1 MIKQLFFACALT
13 LLCAISLTAQ
23 TGTTASGVKYTILK
37 EGTGP
42 TPKMGQEITLEIEAY
57 NSEGKVV
64 FSTRELKVPYHEVLG
79 QETDAE
85 SKAHDEVLL
94 NIKKGSIYREEFPK
108 SLLPKDNPATREP
121 GDYAVTQ
128 IELVEVM
135 EARPSCTNH
144 LLEIAE
150 KSGVAAA
157 ETEFKALQKSNKT
170 GCVFNEWDMNR
181 AGYKAL
187 EAKKTDLAVALFTM
201 NTQLF
206 PKSANTYDSLADA
219 LAAKGDKVNAKA
231 NYQKAAQM
239 DPMFKA
245 SLDKMNKL

>member
-23 TGTTASGVKYTILK
+23 TGTTTAGVKYTILK

-42 TPKMGQEITLEIEAY
+42 TPKMGQEILLEIEAY
-57 NSEGKVV
+57 DKDGKVA
-64 FSTRELKVPYHEVLG
+64 FSTRELGLKYHAVLG
-79 QETDAE
+79 SETDAE
-85 SKAHDEVLL
+85 SKAHEEALL

-108 SLLPKDNPATREP
+108 TLLADGNPAKKEP
-121 GDYAVTQ
+121 GDYIITK
-128 IELVEVM
+128 IELVDVM
-135 EARPSCTNH
+135 DTRPSCTDH

-150 KSGVAAA
+150 KGGVAAA

-187 EAKKTDLAVALFTM
+187 EAKKTDLAVALFKM
-201 NTQLF
+201 NTELF
-206 PKSANTYDSLADA
+206 PKSANTYDSLGDG

-231 NYQKAAQM
+231 SYQKAVQLNPKFA
-239 DPMFKA
+239 A
-245 SLDKMNKL
+245 SKEKLDKL